1 MPSLG
6 RVPGALTKVAKA
18 KCQAAN
24 QLNETRSQGQ
34 DLDQDQDLNL
44 DQDQDLDLDLDLDQ
58 VSGPV
63 GGRSG

>member
-34 DLDQDQDLNL
+34 DLDLDQDL
-44 DQDQDLDLDLDLDQ
+44 DQDLDLDLDQ

>member
-24 QLNETRSQGQ
+24 QLNETRSQ
-34 DLDQDQDLNL
+34 DQDQD
-44 DQDQDLDLDLDLDQ
+44 QDLDLDLDQ

>member
-6 RVPGALTKVAKA
+6 RVPGALTRVAKA

-24 QLNETRSQGQ
+24 QLNEARSQ
-34 DLDQDQDLNL
+34 
-44 DQDQDLDLDLDLDQ
+44 DQDQDLDQELDLDLDQ

>member
-6 RVPGALTKVAKA
+6 RVPGALTRVAKA

-34 DLDQDQDLNL
+34 DLDLDQDL
-44 DQDQDLDLDLDLDQ
+44 DQDLDLDLDQ